1 MGKPSI
7 IYLLFTALI
16 CSSAYGC
23 LSGHQHEIDA
33 SHIETQL
40 KLLRAR
46 NQNTPPTGKTA
57 LTNVRV
63 FDGWQ
68 IREPSTVVIDGD
80 SITFDPRDVQNT
92 IDGEGGVLLPGLIDS
107 HIHITSLA
115 SLETLSSYGIT
126 TAMNMGCS
134 NYTLCSALRDQVGL
148 TSFFTAGEG
157 AVAPNST
164 HAKVFQSRGYVYSP
178 SQAPQFVAN
187 VFGNGSEYLKIIS
200 EADGF
205 NQAIHDALVSSAHK
219 LGKVTMTHAQDYD
232 SYEVAIRSKTDGLQ
246 HVPFDTPLTEEMA
259 QRIKRQAQY
268 VTPTLNIGKIA
279 TSNSAIEKI
288 VSGGI
293 DLTYEAGVTSIQRLM
308 RAGVPL
314 LAGTDAIDLTESFL
328 KDDLIGITLHRELQ
342 YLTEA
347 GMSEVEALRAATVVP
362 SIWHNLIGRGSI
374 REGYRADLLL
384 LKPGSDPL
392 RNISKTMDIARVW
405 NAGIEYI
412 RCIALIRR
420 HLTHVT
426 KPLHSLAIVNVPQ
439 LPGRTLLPKC
449 PVSLLARG
457 NGPIDLNPE
466 LGATHAIRRV
476 KCDEAIPSCYPC
488 ISTGRKCDGYGQNI
502 EAPLDYASALAGAL
516 SPSLSVG
523 CLGTEKERGSFYLFQ
538 QETAPQLSRFFGDD
552 FWERLLLQA
561 ALHEP
566 AIRHAIMALG
576 SLHVKSKQDNNLVG
590 QGQTNGWTDDFASK
604 NYSQAINT
612 LLESSSREGQQA
624 IDVYLI
630 CSILFACLE
639 TMLSRY
645 GSAITHVQ
653 SGIKILC
660 EVNYIKETRR
670 HQHNALKVS
679 KLPYIPIDML
689 QEMFVRLDFQVSQM
703 VPGQK
708 WGVKEPTA
716 NYANEI
722 EIPGIFSSL
731 SETREILVS
740 HWHVASDS
748 TSDVW
753 DPMSEKLPAIPPATA
768 WQKKSFGILA
778 RWSSAYDAYLN
789 IQGENLTDR
798 KRKGTAVLRILKEL
812 GTTAMILTKAAVY
825 NDEMKWDVF
834 CPMFQK
840 IVSLADDIVEADQ
853 KPTAGRPAFCMDMA
867 LIRPL
872 FAVSCR
878 CRDPIIRRRAISVLQ
893 NYDRT
898 EGGWNSFA
906 TYKAAQRVM
915 DIEEAGLQDLRSC
928 DDVQEWARISNVSL
942 VFHLTERRA
951 TLAYSGPRDEYDQTR
966 QMAEVIEW

>member
-1 MGKPSI
+1 MQSI

-279 TSNSAIEKI
+279 TSNSTIEKI

-293 DLTYEAGVTSIQRLM
+293 DLTYEAGVTSVQRLM

-405 NAGIEYI
+405 NAGIEYMS
-412 RCIALIRR
+412 
-420 HLTHVT
+420 V
-426 KPLHSLAIVNVPQ
+426 
-439 LPGRTLLPKC
+439 
-449 PVSLLARG
+449 AR
-457 NGPIDLNPE
+457 
-466 LGATHAIRRV
+466 
-476 KCDEAIPSCYPC
+476 
-488 ISTGRKCDGYGQNI
+488 
-502 EAPLDYASALAGAL
+502 
-516 SPSLSVG
+516 
-523 CLGTEKERGSFYLFQ
+523 
-538 QETAPQLSRFFGDD
+538 
-552 FWERLLLQA
+552 
-561 ALHEP
+561 
-566 AIRHAIMALG
+566 
-576 SLHVKSKQDNNLVG
+576 
-590 QGQTNGWTDDFASK
+590 
-604 NYSQAINT
+604 
-612 LLESSSREGQQA
+612 
-624 IDVYLI
+624 
-630 CSILFACLE
+630 
-639 TMLSRY
+639 
-645 GSAITHVQ
+645 
-653 SGIKILC
+653 
-660 EVNYIKETRR
+660 
-670 HQHNALKVS
+670 
-679 KLPYIPIDML
+679 
-689 QEMFVRLDFQVSQM
+689 
-703 VPGQK
+703 
-708 WGVKEPTA
+708 
-716 NYANEI
+716 
-722 EIPGIFSSL
+722 
-731 SETREILVS
+731 
-740 HWHVASDS
+740 
-748 TSDVW
+748 
-753 DPMSEKLPAIPPATA
+753 
-768 WQKKSFGILA
+768 
-778 RWSSAYDAYLN
+778 
-789 IQGENLTDR
+789 
-798 KRKGTAVLRILKEL
+798 
-812 GTTAMILTKAAVY
+812 
-825 NDEMKWDVF
+825 MK
-834 CPMFQK
+834 
-840 IVSLADDIVEADQ
+840 
-853 KPTAGRPAFCMDMA
+853 
-867 LIRPL
+867 
-872 FAVSCR
+872 
-878 CRDPIIRRRAISVLQ
+878 
-893 NYDRT
+893 
-898 EGGWNSFA
+898 
-906 TYKAAQRVM
+906 
-915 DIEEAGLQDLRSC
+915 
-928 DDVQEWARISNVSL
+928 
-942 VFHLTERRA
+942 
-951 TLAYSGPRDEYDQTR
+951 
-966 QMAEVIEW
+966 